1 MRNRAVLYF
10 VGFLVAILSFLI
22 FDYSAR
28 RDYLRKTTQQSR
40 VPAVESVAAASEK
53 STGENFADRAQ
64 FVLRFQ
70 DFANRMNALSDDPE
84 QSEEFL
90 TEFSQTIKAQDIVA
104 LNEILNDR
112 KARQSQRTLALELMV
127 MNQDFIT
134 HELINTFVQ
143 SEGFTGADNQEFE
156 LSLRAQAIEGLT
168 LFADKKLVRK
178 NLENLK
184 VRTRHAFL
192 HDRADKAIQY
202 LSNSNLNLSNENSNA
217 EAASP

>member
-53 STGENFADRAQ
+53 STGENLADRAQ

-70 DFANRMNALSDDPE
+70 DFANRMNALSDEPE

-90 TEFSQTIKAQDIVA
+90 TEFSQTIKVQDIVA

-143 SEGFTGADNQEFE
+143 NEGFTGADNQEFE